1 MNPRKN
7 YVAAVGFTRR
17 EGLIA
22 LIGGIATLSGCG
34 GGGGSSGLLGS
45 IASVGSGG
53 TGSFSS
59 GAITGFGSIIVNGV
73 RFDDSKAT
81 ITDDDGV
88 SHNSG
93 DLKLGMV
100 VSVTG
105 STVVVGTT
113 GSSATANT
121 ITFGSELRGPID
133 SIGSQSLV
141 VLGQTVQ
148 IGTNT
153 VFDNAIVGGLAGLSV
168 GQTIEVD
175 GFVDPAANT
184 IQATRIE
191 RTGNTNE
198 FKLQGVV
205 QALNT
210 TAKTFTIGA
219 LTISYA
225 GIATTDLPALANGLL
240 VRVRLAT
247 TPATGTRTATR
258 IRAVAREVEER
269 DEAEL
274 EGTVTAFTSTS
285 TFSVNGVA
293 VDAGKASFPN
303 GSAGLRLGAR
313 VEVEGTVTNGV
324 VVATTVKV
332 ENEAEVENQEFELHG
347 TVSNLNTTNKTF
359 VIRGVTVSFAGTVRF
374 DKGDASTL
382 ATVNGTTAIV
392 EVKGTNN
399 AATNS
404 VTATRISFDN

>member
-22 LIGGIATLSGCG
+22 LIGGIATLSACG
-34 GGGGSSGLLGS
+34 GGGGSSSG

-73 RFDDSKAT
+73 RFDDSRAT
-81 ITDDDGV
+81 ITDDEGA
-88 SHNSG
+88 SRNSG

-100 VSVTG
+100 VFIAG
-105 STVVVGTT
+105 SAVVAGVN
-113 GSSATANT
+113 GSSAVASS
-121 ITFGSELRGPID
+121 ITFGSELRGPIV

-153 VFDNAIVGGLAGLSV
+153 VFDTAIAGGLAGLSV
-168 GQTIEVD
+168 GQIIEVH

-184 IQATRIE
+184 IVATRIE
-191 RTGNTNE
+191 RTVNATV
-198 FKLQGVV
+198 FKLQGVM

-210 TAKTFTIGA
+210 SAKTFTIGT

-225 GIATTDLPALANGLL
+225 GIAATDLPTLANGLL
-240 VRVRLAT
+240 IHVRLAS

-258 IRAVAREVEER
+258 IRAVERQVEDHE
-269 DEAEL
+269 EAEL
-274 EGTVTAFTSTS
+274 EGTVTAFTSSS

-293 VDAGKASFPN
+293 VDAGKATFPN
-303 GSAGLRLGAR
+303 GTTGLRLGAR

-324 VVATTVKV
+324 LVAATVKL
-332 ENEAEVENQEFELHG
+332 ENEAEVENREFELHG

-359 VIRGVTVSFAGTVRF
+359 VIRGVTVSYAGNVRF

-382 ATVNGTTAIV
+382 AAVNGTTRRI
-392 EVKGTNN
+392 EVRGTNS

-404 VTATRISFDN
+404 VIATRINFED

>member
-7 YVAAVGFTRR
+7 YMAAVGFTRR

-34 GGGGSSGLLGS
+34 GGGGSSG

-73 RFDDSKAT
+73 RFDESRAT
-81 ITDDDGV
+81 ITDDEGTA
-88 SHNSG
+88 HTSG

-100 VSVTG
+100 VSIAG
-105 STVVVGTT
+105 SAVVAGTN
-113 GSSATANT
+113 GSSAVASSIN
-121 ITFGSELRGPID
+121 FGSELRGPID

-153 VFDNAIVGGLAGLSV
+153 VFDSAIVGGLAGLGV
-168 GQTIEVD
+168 GQIIEVH
-175 GFVDPAANT
+175 GFVDPAANK
-184 IQATRIE
+184 ILATRIE
-191 RTGNTNE
+191 RAVNATV
-198 FKLQGVV
+198 FKLQGVL

-210 TAKTFTIGA
+210 IARIFTMGT

-225 GIATTDLPALANGLL
+225 GVATTDLPTLANGLL

-247 TPATGTRTATR
+247 APATGPRTATR
-258 IRAVAREVEER
+258 IRAVERQVEVEDR

-293 VDAGKASFPN
+293 VDAGKATVPN
-303 GSAGLRLGAR
+303 GTAGLRLGAR
-313 VEVEGTVTNGV
+313 VEVKGTVSNGV
-324 VVATTVKV
+324 VVATTVKI
-332 ENEAEVENQEFELHG
+332 ENEAEVENREFELHG

-359 VIRGVTVSFAGTVRF
+359 VIRGVTVSYAGNVRF

-382 ATVNGTTAIV
+382 AAVNGTNTRI
-392 EVKGTNN
+392 EVRGTNS

-404 VTATRISFDN
+404 VIATRIIFDT